1 MCYNPPK
8 DSCDNHR
15 ALQCH
20 LSLTT
25 GVAPMVPFLFRQWIS
40 KLKVS
45 TGGNSSSYRPG
56 RKSVATHRLISAA
69 PSFRPARLYLEP
81 LEDRTVPNA
90 ALLDP
95 NPQETDFLIPSSSTP
110 IADPL
115 ATPPTPP
122 PPYHPQKPQLE
133 ILISQASLT
142 TTSIPTTSTYS
153 VSITMMTMILSPSPI
168 AFPGYQTGGST

>member
-1 MCYNPPK
+1 
-8 DSCDNHR
+8 
-15 ALQCH
+15 
-20 LSLTT
+20 
-25 GVAPMVPFLFRQWIS
+25 MVPFLFRQWIS

-110 IADPL
+110 NSRSTRNPH
-115 ATPPTPP
+115 PPHLPHT
-122 PPYHPQKPQLE
+122 
-133 ILISQASLT
+133 
-142 TTSIPTTSTYS
+142 IPRNHNWK
-153 VSITMMTMILSPSPI
+153 
-168 AFPGYQTGGST
+168 F